1 VINGKETILQG
12 ATMEEMMA
20 NGRKVAQDLLQ
31 GKIPSGTT
39 ASEWMIIHGVA
50 VYFPYF
56 PLYQTPDLV
65 NDHDAH

>member
-1 VINGKETILQG
+1 MAEI
-12 ATMEEMMA
+12 MA
-20 NGRKVAQDLLQ
+20 NGRKIAQDLRQ
-31 GKIPSGTT
+31 GKIPSGTI

-50 VYFPYF
+50 VHYPYI